1 MTVNCA
7 KLNCKHDAAFGQ
19 SLCACH
25 VRAYNDDPA
34 IRALTDEMR
43 LRERELEIYRVA
55 LAGPAASTPA
65 TLEALH
71 ALIKVERALREANTA
86 WLARGDEG
94 QALLS

>member
-1 MTVNCA
+1 MNCA
-7 KLNCKHDAAFGQ
+7 KVNCKHEAAFGQ

-25 VRAYNDDPA
+25 VRVYNDDPA
-34 IRALTDEMR
+34 VRALTDEMR

-55 LAGPAASTPA
+55 LAGPAANTPA

-71 ALIKVERALREANTA
+71 ALIKVERALRETNTA
-86 WLARGDEG
+86 WLARGDER